1 MKKLMFA
8 AAMAAAMTAS
18 ADYTTFTFNTSAL
31 VDGSYQSTTLKSGRV
46 YMVYADDVSKNSGD
60 ANRLTS
66 LMQYVAN
73 NVTSAGD
80 INSVVEGAEGFG
92 RANVI
97 GMTYIDGDGNI
108 DLATLKG
115 CVDGKTY
122 ERVNIN
128 STSHNGGWFLVA
140 LALQGETKKLAIFNN
155 NFVTS
160 SSSLITIENGIKK
173 IDTNVVYTSTNISE
187 VPEPTSALLML
198 LGMAGLALKRKVA

>member
-46 YMVYADDVSKNSGD
+46 YMVYADDVSKNSKD

-92 RANVI
+92 RTSVI

-122 ERVNIN
+122 ERVNI
-128 STSHNGGWFLVA
+128 SDTAHNGGWFFVA

-187 VPEPTSALLML
+187 VPEPTSAQLML